1 MKRASVRKK
10 SKRKATKK
18 RDRQL
23 AEFERRDLGRD
34 ILASGGP
41 VQVIRPRSLPT
52 SVLLPVELIAKLRA
66 KGEKRGL
73 GYQTM
78 MKMIV
83 LDHVDEY

>member
-1 MKRASVRKK
+1 MSKASARKRRKP
-10 SKRKATKK
+10 A

-23 AEFERRDLGRD
+23 EQFERRDLGRD

-41 VQVIRPRSLPT
+41 VQVIRPKSLPT
-52 SVLLPVELIAKLRA
+52 SVLLPRDLVEKLRA
-66 KGEKRGL
+66 KGKKRGL

-83 LDHVDEY
+83 MEHVDEY